1 MQRFTSWLLR
11 LRKVANCVLLTA
23 FLAHPSAA
31 QDLGSPR
38 IAEARDKHCAM
49 EVRGEGSAFLISVSG
64 LVPNER
70 LEITSESEGEILQY
84 PAQANQRGEYDFIE
98 VPLVVGKHSGV
109 ARITVASV
117 RCRLKVS
124 FPWRE

>member
-1 MQRFTSWLLR
+1 MQRFTSWLPR
-11 LRKVANCVLLTA
+11 LRNLAYCSLLTA
-23 FLAHPSAA
+23 FLAWPSAA
-31 QDLGSPR
+31 QDLDSPR
-38 IAEARDKHCAM
+38 VAEARDKQCVL
-49 EVRGEGSAFLISVSG
+49 EVRGKTSAFLISVSG
-64 LVPNER
+64 LIPGES